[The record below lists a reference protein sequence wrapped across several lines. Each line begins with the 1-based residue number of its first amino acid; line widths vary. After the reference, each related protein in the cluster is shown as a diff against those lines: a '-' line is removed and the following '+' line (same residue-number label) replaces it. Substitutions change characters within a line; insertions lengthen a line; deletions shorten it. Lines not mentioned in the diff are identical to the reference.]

1 MQRRKSPRSRKGKE
15 DRKEMIEIPVVG
27 SRIREVR
34 DRIARVLLPVIVI
47 TRLLRHLPPGLA
59 LAGLVI
65 ETREGIRLRGIV
77 PLVLGIRAALKA
89 RAKR

>member
-1 MQRRKSPRSRKGKE
+1 MLRRKSLRSKRGKE
-15 DRKEMIEIPVVG
+15 DRKGMIEIPVLG
-27 SRIREVR
+27 PRIRAVR
-34 DRIARVLLPVIVI
+34 DRIARVLLPVIVMA
-47 TRLLRHLPPGLA
+47 RLLRHLPTGLA